1 MTDNIQDTRSRILE
15 YWNDDHVESM
25 YDKHLIN
32 SELDLIEKYIP
43 TNSKVLDAGCGEGEG
58 SLRYSSIEGTIL
70 HAADFSETRLQ
81 KAAVNLSGRNNVELK
96 KVDFL
101 GNYSLDKDYDVIVC
115 QRFLINLM
123 EWKLQKKVILDLM
136 SLLKPG
142 GRLIML
148 EGSVSGVNELNNL
161 RKIFNLSPIEI
172 KWHNRFF
179 NDDELIDFMADNS
192 FELLK
197 SEGLGVYFFMTRGI
211 RPYFDKN
218 LNWDSEFN
226 GISASTELNKTLGF
240 DNKRF
245 SRLKLWVFLK

>member
-1 MTDNIQDTRSRILE
+1 MTDNIQDTKSRILE
-15 YWNDDHVESM
+15 YWNDEHVESM

-32 SELDLIEKYIP
+32 CELDLIEKYIP

-81 KAAVNLSGRNNVELK
+81 KAALKLSGRSNIEFK
-96 KVDFL
+96 KIDFL
-101 GNYSLDKDYDVIVC
+101 GDYSLNKDYDVIVS

-123 EWKLQKKVILDLM
+123 EWNLQKKVILDLM
-136 SLLKPG
+136 SLLKPD

-148 EGSVSGVNELNNL
+148 EGSASGVDELNNL
-161 RKIFNLSPIEI
+161 RKIFGLSPIGI

-179 NDDELIDFMADNS
+179 DDDELLAFMAENS
-192 FELLK
+192 FQLLN
-197 SEGLGVYFFMTRGI
+197 SEGLGSYFFMTRGI

-218 LNWDSEFN
+218 LNWDNEFN
-226 GISASTELNKTLGF
+226 KIAASTELNKTLGF